1 MVTDLRHVLAAAGLE
16 LSWPP
21 LYALFVCAGAAVWCG
36 GDAAHRARRAR
47 LVLPHASA
55 QEIRWWRP
63 RSFLARLPRGCTWI
77 GRLAVWLHD
86 TGRRPEL
93 VSRSL
98 WRLGPW
104 ACVVVG
110 ALLAGGLRTPVPLLL
125 ALGGAVPLRRWLRRE
140 AERRAAAAREAAVL
154 ELCTSV
160 AAELRAGQQPQAALL
175 SVGVHGLGP
184 HGAAVL
190 AAARFGGDLPGAL
203 RRAARL
209 GGAHGLGGVA
219 ACWQVAAD
227 GGAGLAEGLER
238 VAGALRLERDQH
250 EDVRAQLAGPRATAS
265 ILALLPLLGLLLGTA
280 MGAEPLEVLL
290 HSPVGWGLLGAAVAF
305 ECVGLAW
312 VSWIVRRAEDV
323 GVERALP

>member
-1 MVTDLRHVLAAAGLE
+1 MTGSMYVLAAASLE
-16 LSWPP
+16 LTWPP
-21 LYALFVCAGAAVWCG
+21 LYALFVCAGAAVWWG
-36 GDAAHRARRAR
+36 GDSAHRARRTR
-47 LVLPHASA
+47 LVLSRGST
-55 QEIRWWRP
+55 QEIRGWRL
-63 RSFLARLPRGCTWI
+63 RSFLARLPRGCAWI
-77 GRLAVWLHD
+77 GGLAVWLHD
-86 TGRRPEL
+86 TGRRPGW

-98 WRLGPW
+98 WRLCPW

-110 ALLAGGLRTPVPLLL
+110 ALVAGGLRTPVPLLL
-125 ALGGAVPLRRWLRRE
+125 ALGGAPLLRRWLRRE
-140 AERRAAAAREAAVL
+140 AGRRAAAAREAAVL

-175 SVGVHGLGP
+175 SVGVHGLGS

-190 AAARFGGDLPGAL
+190 AAARFGGDLPRVL
-203 RRAARL
+203 RRAAQL
-209 GGAHGLGGVA
+209 EGAHGLGGVA
-219 ACWQVAAD
+219 ACWQVAAE

-238 VAGALRLERDQH
+238 VAGALRMERDQH

-290 HSPVGWGLLGAAVAF
+290 HSSVGWGLLGAAVAL

-312 VSWIVRRAEDV
+312 VSWIVRRAEGV
-323 GVERALP
+323 GAERSVS